1 MKRIV
6 ILILI
11 AIIQTSIYAC
21 DCKEIKRDS
30 AVTVGLRN
38 SDMVFTGELIKS
50 DIENNSFGFAIFD
63 LFKGNYKKDTIWGKA
78 VNNCS
83 EFPIHKGIWIVYADK
98 LNDSTIEINGCLHSM
113 SLQRAKGFLPPAPP
127 EYYDKNEKINLM
139 KQRLDDLENRTE
151 GIAIWFSDYKKL
163 KKITRLN
170 SQKIIKYRTDKI
182 TFEAKDI
189 LLFFLLFTNIVL
201 LILLL
206 IKSKMLAAKTAKDHP
221 T

>member
-11 AIIQTSIYAC
+11 TLIHTSIYAC

-30 AVTVGLRN
+30 AVAVGLRN

-50 DIENNSFGFAIFD
+50 DIEDNSFSFAIFD
-63 LFKGNYKKDTIWGKA
+63 LFKGNYYRDTIWGKA
-78 VNNCS
+78 VNSCS

-113 SLQRAKGFLPPAPP
+113 ALQRAKGFLPPPPP
-127 EYYDKNEKINLM
+127 EYYDKNENINLI

-163 KKITRLN
+163 KKIKSKN
-170 SQKIIKYRTDKI
+170 QPKIIKDIADKNTI
-182 TFEAKDI
+182 SIKDI
-189 LLFFLLFTNIVL
+189 LILFLLLTSIVM
-201 LILLL
+201 LILL
-206 IKSKMLAAKTAKDHP
+206 IKKSKMPAANNS
-221 T
+221 